1 MLNVLIVDDDKNL
14 CECLLRLMPWKDMDC
29 KTPLVAYNGLEAWE
43 LLQQEKVDF
52 IICDLKMPIMEG
64 IELCRRIYE
73 KKWRIDIVFLSA
85 YEDFSIA
92 RKALQ
97 YGVTDYILKPV
108 NRESLDNLEK
118 IIRDINQ
125 NKAKKVLSN
134 KFFDEEYNRQI
145 FDAIR
150 SQDISFLLSMFENL
164 KVLEEQ
170 EVINAGINLLRI
182 LHDYLCSA
190 NRSVERSVYDA
201 LFKKWRTE
209 FIKLDNKEKR
219 VDYVF
224 ERYQSEMG
232 QPNPEN
238 DMEYTVQKIRKLAEE
253 NFANHECNVAW
264 IANKLYMTSGYVG
277 KVFNK
282 STGIGLMEYIME
294 CRMKAACQLL
304 SEENISVSKIA
315 AQVGYTD
322 ANYFTKAFR
331 NKIGMSPSEYRK
343 KRRTVYGKTL

>member
-29 KTPLVAYNGLEAWE
+29 KPPLVAYNGLEAWE
-43 LLQQEKVDF
+43 LLQREKVDF
-52 IICDLKMPIMEG
+52 IICDLKMPVMEG
-64 IELCRRIYE
+64 IELCRRIHE
-73 KKWRIDIVFLSA
+73 KKWKIEIVFLSA

-118 IIRDINQ
+118 IIRDINR
-125 NKAKKVLSN
+125 NKVKKVLSN
-134 KFFDEEYNRQI
+134 KFFDEEYNKQI
-145 FDAIR
+145 FDAICG
-150 SQDISFLLSMFENL
+150 QDISFLHSMFENL
-164 KVLEEQ
+164 KVLGEQ

-182 LHDYLCSA
+182 LHDYLCA
-190 NRSVERSVYDA
+190 VNRSTERSVYDT
-201 LFKKWRTE
+201 LFKKWRTDL
-209 FIKLDNKEKR
+209 IKLQGSENRINYIFEQYQKEM
-219 VDYVF
+219 
-224 ERYQSEMG
+224 EQTNSE
-232 QPNPEN
+232 NEV
-238 DMEYTVQKIRKLAEE
+238 EHAVREIRKLAED

-277 KVFNK
+277 RIFNK
-282 STGIGLMEYIME
+282 STGIGLMEYITE
-294 CRMKAACQLL
+294 CRMKAACRLL
-304 SEENISVSKIA
+304 SEENIAVSKIA

-331 NKIGMSPSEYRK
+331 NKMGMSPSEYRK
-343 KRRTVYGKTL
+343 KSNLRRK